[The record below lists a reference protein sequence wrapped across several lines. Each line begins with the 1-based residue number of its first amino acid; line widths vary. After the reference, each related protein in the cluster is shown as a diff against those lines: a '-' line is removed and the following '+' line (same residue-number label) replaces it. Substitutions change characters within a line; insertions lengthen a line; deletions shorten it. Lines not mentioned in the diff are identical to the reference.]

1 VTATR
6 TASTDDDRAAQFLF
20 WCARWTVDAAA
31 AGPAPVDGLS
41 HREWARVMTEGARHS
56 MLPLVWRASSG
67 VAGVPGLISADLE
80 TFAAEH
86 TRRTLRLTGELLLI
100 LRRLDA
106 AGIVA
111 IPWKGPLL
119 AQRAYGDLRARSFF
133 DLDILLDRRDL
144 GPARDLLLASG
155 FRTEKP
161 MTRAQQDV
169 YVDHQGELELVRD
182 EDDLWLELHWA
193 VVPTYYAPP
202 ADDAGMISRRTTAR
216 LLRAE
221 VPALAVED
229 ELEALCVHG
238 SKHRWE
244 RLLWVVDIAMLAQR
258 ERLDWDLLLG
268 RSRSQGNG
276 RMVALGLLLAESVVG
291 ARFPDA
297 MIAALRQDG
306 VAVALAREAKRLLF
320 VEPDTR
326 PDPFLFH
333 ARMRERT
340 RDQARY
346 LWNAMFTPSGADWG
360 TVALPRPLF
369 ALYSVARPFRL
380 AAKFGRR
387 QLRRRDATADGGG

>member
-1 VTATR
+1 MPAA
-6 TASTDDDRAAQFLF
+6 ASFDGDPAARFLV
-20 WCARWTVDAAA
+20 WCARRTVDAVA
-31 AGPAPVDGLS
+31 AGPAPVGGLTPDD
-41 HREWARVMTEGARHS
+41 WARVLTEGTRHS
-56 MLPLVWRASSG
+56 MLPLVGRAG
-67 VAGVPGLISADLE
+67 AGLPGVPELIAQDLE
-80 TFAAEH
+80 AWAGEH
-86 TRRTLRLTGELLLI
+86 ARRTLRLTGELLLI
-100 LRRLDA
+100 LRQLEA

-119 AQRAYGDLRARSFF
+119 SERAYGDLRSRSFF

-144 GPARDLLLASG
+144 GAARDLLIASG

-161 MTRAQQDV
+161 MTHAQQDV
-169 YVDHQGELELVRD
+169 YVDHQGELELIRD
-182 EDDLWLELHWA
+182 ADGLWLELHWA

-202 ADDAGMISRRTTAR
+202 GDAAGMLSRLVTVR
-216 LLRAE
+216 LLRDD

-244 RLLWVVDIAMLAQR
+244 RLLWILDIAMLSQR
-258 ERLDWDLLLG
+258 QPVDWDGLLE
-268 RSRSQGNG
+268 RARSQGNG

-291 ARFPDA
+291 ARLPDRVGREVHRDRA
-297 MIAALRQDG
+297 
-306 VAVALAREAKRLLF
+306 AVALAREATRLLF
-320 VEPDTR
+320 LPPTAR
-326 PDPFLFH
+326 PEPFLFH

-346 LWNAMFTPSGADWG
+346 LWNALFTPSGADWA
-360 TVALPRPLF
+360 TIALPRPLF

-387 QLRRRDATADGGG
+387 RFARPDAATDGGG